1 MWIKNVQWFSS
12 YMDNTSV
19 MSTAFKRMNKNE
31 KIIVI
36 ITISEALSGWIRDL
50 LIIVYTKVGN
60 FAIHVGFILLFWNYF
75 LPLWQN
81 LMTIHLKHIIAKY
94 ICFRIHN
101 SNRPM
106 HEMAISCIES
116 NIFVSW
122 GTLMIPFSYWNIV
135 EILTLNP
142 CWKSDVVTT
151 SQFWRQTN
159 VIKKT
164 SRKLSNSTYI

>member
-1 MWIKNVQWFSS
+1 M
-12 YMDNTSV
+12 
-19 MSTAFKRMNKNE
+19 
-31 KIIVI
+31 I
-36 ITISEALSGWIRDL
+36 ITISEAKNDTLSGWIHDL

-122 GTLMIPFSYWNIV
+122 GTLMIPFSYWKIV

-159 VIKKT
+159 VTILTSDQRHKKDV
-164 SRKLSNSTYI
+164 